1 MINNSL
7 PVEEVDAEVVPFTA
21 MGSQGEL
28 IKDDIIFVNKLDGE
42 FSLCFSDNFIKDDND
57 ILTETTLYN
66 LLLNLSEDN
75 RNKYKDRV
83 VFIDEIP
90 IEKQKE
96 FIECFKTNNKD
107 TINTTLEIIMNDYS
121 KDKTEIITPPTTV
134 IEDNIFNK
142 DSIELFNYAYHLTE
156 TKYFDDMKKC
166 GKNRNHTTKHQPD
179 KKSKKSARRN
189 NRRAKRNN
197 R

>member
-1 MINNSL
+1 MINDSL

-21 MGSQGEL
+21 IGYQGEL
-28 IKDDIIFVNKLDGE
+28 IKDGNDELITKRL
-42 FSLCFSDNFIKDDND
+42 NFILSDLSKDFKD
-57 ILTETTLYN
+57 
-66 LLLNLSEDN
+66 
-75 RNKYKDRV
+75 KYKDKV

-107 TINTTLEIIMNDYS
+107 IINTTLEIIMNDYS
-121 KDKTEIITPPTTV
+121 KDKIEIIHSHPTV
-134 IEDNIFNK
+134 VKDGIF
-142 DSIELFNYAYHLTE
+142 DDYAYHLTE
-156 TKYFDDMKKC
+156 TKYFYNVKKYV
-166 GKNRNHTTKHQPD
+166 KNHNHTIKHKQN